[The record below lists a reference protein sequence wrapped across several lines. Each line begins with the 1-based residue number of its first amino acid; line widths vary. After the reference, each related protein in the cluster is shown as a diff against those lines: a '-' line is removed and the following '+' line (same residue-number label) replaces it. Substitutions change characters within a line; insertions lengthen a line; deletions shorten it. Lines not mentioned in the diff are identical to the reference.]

1 MSPAPRSPASPTPPT
16 ERVDRWSAMGL
27 GAALFAA
34 TLLAYLPTLSAGFI
48 WNDAD
53 YVTSPA
59 LRSLSGLWRIWFEVG
74 ATEQYYPLLHSAFW
88 FQHRLWGD
96 TPAYYHLLNVLL
108 HATSACLFAAVL
120 RRLAVPGAWL
130 AAFVFALHP
139 VCVESVAWIAE
150 QKNTQSLVLYLLA
163 ALAYLCFDAERRPGA
178 YVTAFVCFAL
188 ALLSKTTT
196 ATLPAALLVV
206 FWWRRGRLEW
216 HRDVRP
222 LLPWFVV
229 GAAMGLLSAWVEKK
243 FIGAEGAEFAL
254 TLWQRGALAGRI
266 VWFYLG
272 KLFWPD
278 NLIFIYPRWIVD
290 ASAAWW
296 WLFSAGAVAALGGL
310 WWLRSRWRAPLAVAL
325 LFGGSLF
332 PVLGFFNVYGFIFS
346 FVADHWQYLP
356 CLGVIALAAAG
367 LTHLLARFPSAVRWI
382 VPALLLATLGTLSWR
397 QSRMYADM
405 ETFYRTT
412 LAQNPGCWMAHNN
425 LGNLLRE
432 SGRIDEAIG
441 HFEQGLALTPASAKA
456 HNNLA
461 NALLDRQ
468 RLQEAGI
475 HYERALALQPDFAHA
490 HNNLATVLR
499 DTGQSAAALAHHA
512 TAVRIDP
519 RYADAFNNYGVTLR
533 QLGRLPEALA
543 QFSQAARLD
552 PNSAPAQLNLALVY
566 SMLGQDAESATHYR
580 EARRLNPALPD
591 LSAPGRSR

>member
-1 MSPAPRSPASPTPPT
+1 
-16 ERVDRWSAMGL
+16 MGL